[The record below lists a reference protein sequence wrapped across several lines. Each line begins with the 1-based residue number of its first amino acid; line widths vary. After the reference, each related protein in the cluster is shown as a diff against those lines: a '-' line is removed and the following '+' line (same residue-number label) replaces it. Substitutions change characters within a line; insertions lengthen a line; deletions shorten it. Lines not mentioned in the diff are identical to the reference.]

1 MTAVLLAHIFGTFV
15 MTGLIWFIQIVHFPL
30 IQLISKPNRLVYCKC
45 MAGLTNWVVLP
56 PMIVELIT
64 GVILLVY
71 QPHSF
76 EWQIG
81 LILLALLWI
90 STFAVQMPLNRKL
103 AHGGDDKVANLLT
116 QTNWI
121 RTVLWS
127 LRAYFIG
134 KFLYAELFLG

>member
-30 IQLISKPNRLVYCKC
+30 LKKIALPSREVYCKC
-45 MAGLTNWVVLP
+45 MMGLTSWVVLP
-56 PMIVELIT
+56 PMILELIT
-64 GVILLVY
+64 GVLLLIN
-71 QPHSF
+71 QPRSF
-76 EWQIG
+76 EWQMG
-81 LILLALLWI
+81 LLLLVFLWI

-103 AHGGDDKVANLLT
+103 ARGGDTKIADLLT

-127 LRAYFIG
+127 YRSFLIG
-134 KFLYAELFLG
+134 KFLYVQYLLR